1 MKKKMNFRQRLG
13 RSVVGIAARLS
24 GDRFVRMPQSIGYT
38 GVPSRS
44 KRMRGWQMGSGSAAT
59 ETLPD
64 LPELR
69 SASSD
74 LIRNTPLA
82 SGAMHTNV
90 SGVIGTGL
98 QFRPALRREL
108 LGLSRKD
115 AQQKSDEITRELNLA
130 FKTLSWEGN
139 IPWIDLQ
146 EIILR
151 GVLEKGDIGIARRYQ
166 KRPGDAY
173 GLKIVLIE
181 GERISNPD
189 NKPDSDR
196 IKGGVQFSNNGKV
209 EGYHFTK
216 HHPGD
221 IAKAEDR
228 QWSYV
233 PATGQNGLPLMLLP
247 MVHLRPGQPRGVP
260 YLAPIM
266 ELAKL
271 LSDYTVYE
279 ANAAKNAAKLF
290 GFIETQAA
298 GEFNDGEHVL
308 DTGGSDVKTDDDE
321 INIEDGLIVDLP
333 EGQSIKIPE
342 HGRPNSGFDPFVV
355 AILRQIGVALEIPF
369 ELLIKHFTASYTASR
384 AALELA
390 WQYFK
395 RRRGWLSRH
404 ALNPIVEW
412 VLEEA
417 VASGRL
423 DLPGFQDDPVKRQA
437 WLTGEWLGSQRMS
450 IDPLKEAKADEVDI
464 KTRVKT
470 RQQVMIERTGGQ
482 FDEKH
487 DQLAH
492 EDSRI
497 ARDAQVMP
505 GSETSQDDDTENDE
519 DEE

>member
-1 MKKKMNFRQRLG
+1 MNLRQRLG
-13 RSVVGIAARLS
+13 RSVVGIAARFS
-24 GDRFVRMPQSIGYT
+24 GDRFVRLPQASGYT

-44 KRMRGWQMGSGSAAT
+44 KRLRGWQTGSGSAAT

-82 SGAMHTNV
+82 AGAMHTNV

-98 QFRPALRREL
+98 QFRPALRRDL
-108 LGLSRKD
+108 LGLSREE
-115 AQQKSDEITRELNLA
+115 AQQKSEEISRELNLA

-146 EIILR
+146 ELILR
-151 GVLEKGDIGIARRYQ
+151 GVLEKGDIGVVRRYE
-166 KRPGDAY
+166 KRPGDIY

-189 NKPDSDR
+189 NRPDDER
-196 IKGGVQFSNNGKV
+196 IKGGVQFSKSGKV

-221 IAKAEDR
+221 IAKPEDL

-233 PATGQNGLPLMLLP
+233 PAVGQNGLSLMLLP
-247 MVHLRPGQPRGVP
+247 VVHLRPGQPRGVP
-260 YLAPIM
+260 YFAPIM
-266 ELAKL
+266 ELAKM

-290 GFIETQAA
+290 GFIERQAGA
-298 GEFNDGEHVL
+298 DIDDGQHVL

-412 VLEEA
+412 VLVEA

-423 DLPGFQDDPVKRQA
+423 DLPGFVDDPVKRQA
-437 WLTGEWLGSQRMS
+437 WLTGEWLGSQRMTL
-450 IDPLKEAKADEVDI
+450 DPLKEAKADEVDVLF
-464 KTRVKT
+464 TRTKT

-497 ARDAQVMP
+497 AEDASASIAQEV
-505 GSETSQDDDTENDE
+505 SATDDTEIDE